1 MSQSELKTIVL
12 EQLKSL
18 DEDNNQRHQA
28 TRRELTAL
36 SDRQTESEKQLTR
49 LSELYTRL
57 LPLIDSINSS
67 FGINPALSN
76 YIFKNTML

>member
-12 EQLKSL
+12 EQLKAL
-18 DEDNNQRHQA
+18 AEDNKQLQQS
-28 TRRELTAL
+28 TRRNLEVL
-36 SDRQTESEKQLTR
+36 SARQTESEKQLTR

-67 FGINPALSN
+67 VNNKP
-76 YIFKNTML
+76 

>member
-18 DEDNNQRHQA
+18 AEDNNQRHQA
-28 TRRELTAL
+28 TRRELEAL
-36 SDRQTESEKQLTR
+36 SARLTESEKQLTR

-57 LPLIDSINSS
+57 LPLIDSINSTVRS
-67 FGINPALSN
+67 GI
-76 YIFKNTML
+76 K